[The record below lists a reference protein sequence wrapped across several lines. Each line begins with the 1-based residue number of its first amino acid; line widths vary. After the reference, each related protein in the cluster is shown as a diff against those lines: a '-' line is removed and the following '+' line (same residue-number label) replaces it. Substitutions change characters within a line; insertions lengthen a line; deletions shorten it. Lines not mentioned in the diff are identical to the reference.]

1 MRITAA
7 DDAAAKLRQRKGD
20 VSACVL
26 QIPATKRTPE
36 KFRIY
41 KDDATRSATAK
52 EVIDIL
58 GLTRLPATV
67 LHDMEIPDGSFVWV
81 FPENLNRY

>member
-7 DDAAAKLRQRKGD
+7 DNAASKLRLRNGD
-20 VSACVL
+20 VAACVL

-41 KDDATRSATAK
+41 GD
-52 EVIDIL
+52 
-58 GLTRLPATV
+58 
-67 LHDMEIPDGSFVWV
+67 EIAFDTGSFLTAPVIWR
-81 FPENLNRY
+81 NKA